1 MLKIKKYVELDTK
14 YVENRVIYVDF
25 EGIYVENEAI
35 YVDFMVNICWYKIQE
50 GDISPLLF
58 VCANPLYINVSPLA

>member
-25 EGIYVENEAI
+25 EGEYVENGWH
-35 YVDFMVNICWYKIQE
+35 YVVFMVNIC
-50 GDISPLLF
+50 
-58 VCANPLYINVSPLA
+58 

>member
-25 EGIYVENEAI
+25 EVIYVENGGH
-35 YVDFMVNICWYKIQE
+35 YVDFMVNLC
-50 GDISPLLF
+50 
-58 VCANPLYINVSPLA
+58 

>member
-25 EGIYVENEAI
+25 EGEYVENGGH
-35 YVDFMVNICWYKIQE
+35 YVDFMVNLC
-50 GDISPLLF
+50 
-58 VCANPLYINVSPLA
+58 

>member
-25 EGIYVENEAI
+25 EGEYVENGGH
-35 YVDFMVNICWYKIQE
+35 YVGFMVNLC
-50 GDISPLLF
+50 
-58 VCANPLYINVSPLA
+58 

>member
-25 EGIYVENEAI
+25 EGEYVENEAI
-35 YVDFMVNICWYKIQE
+35 YVDFMLVFGNKKRGI
-50 GDISPLLF
+50 
-58 VCANPLYINVSPLA
+58 